1 METEVLTTVITAVF
15 AIVSPVVIQ
24 WRKQPGWSTLLR
36 VGLPVLVSLVIAVG
50 YLMASGALAEQ
61 QLLPAFLIVYGL
73 QQLVYSTILKNL
85 TGLLGNDGRHEADE
99 FEAPP
104 EDSDRYQQ

>member
-15 AIVSPVVIQ
+15 TIISPVVIQ
-24 WRKQPGWSTLLR
+24 WRKQPGWPTLIK
-36 VGLPVLVSLVIAVG
+36 VGLPVLVSLLIAIG

-73 QQLVYSTILKNL
+73 QQLVYSVILKNIN
-85 TGLLGNDGRHEADE
+85 GLRSNDGKHEVTAE
-99 FEAPP
+99 QAE
-104 EDSDRYQQ
+104 

>member
-24 WRKQPGWSTLLR
+24 WRKQPGWPTLIK
-36 VGLPVLVSLVIAVG
+36 VGLPVLVSLLIAIG

-73 QQLVYSTILKNL
+73 QQLVYSVILKNI
-85 TGLLGNDGRHEADE
+85 TGLLGNEGKHELTE
-99 FEAPP
+99 SPNRE
-104 EDSDRYQQ
+104 E